1 MAVIKRGVL
10 GGFSGKVANVVGSS
24 WKGISVMRSLPLSVA
39 NPRTNAQ
46 IKVRNKFSRVAYFGS
61 ALLSTIVKPLWDR
74 FAQEMSGYN
83 AFVRANYRSWDGV
96 SEFGDSDQ
104 FIMSQGKLGQTPIET
119 AAIIGGGTG
128 VNIAWNSVPQGSY
141 QQDTDDAYVV
151 VFDGNPNLV
160 FSGKLSAKRME
171 GEAQIDI
178 PVEYQGDTTYYVHLA
193 FAREDGTIVGDTSYK
208 VAQSA

>member
-1 MAVIKRGVL
+1 MGVIKRGIL

-46 IKVRNKFSRVAYFGS
+46 IKVREKFSRVAYFGS

-83 AFVRANYRSWDGV
+83 AFVRANYRSWDGT

-104 FIMSQGKLGQTPIET
+104 FIMSQGKLGVTPIET
-119 AAIIGGGTG
+119 ATIGVGAKT
-128 VNIAWNSVPQGSY
+128 ISFTWNSTPEGSY
-141 QQDTDDAYVV
+141 QQETDEVYVV
-151 VFDGNPNLV
+151 VFDGNPNLA
-160 FSGKLSAKRME
+160 FAGKLPEVRND
-171 GEAQIDI
+171 GEAQIAL
-178 PVEYQGDTTYYVHLA
+178 PEEFQGNSTYHLHLA

-208 VAQSA
+208 LVQSA